1 MHRSRRPTALA
12 LIDIDDFKQ
21 INDAHGHQHGDAVLQ
36 LVADTLTNVSRATDE
51 AARYGGDELAVILAE
66 TDLAGAT
73 RVAENIRRAIESSSF
88 HVTVSIGVSALE
100 PGHGDAEALI
110 EAADVGLYAA
120 KRTGKNRVRTGGWAA
135 ARPEGGGSRF
145 ARTKAPERT

>member
-51 AARYGGDELAVILAE
+51 AARYGGDELAMILAE

-73 RVAENIRRAIESSSF
+73 RVAENIRRAIENSSF
-88 HVTVSIGVSALE
+88 HVTVQ
-100 PGHGDAEALI
+100 H
-110 EAADVGLYAA
+110 
-120 KRTGKNRVRTGGWAA
+120 RRGGRRSSPATA
-135 ARPEGGGSRF
+135 TPRR
-145 ARTKAPERT
+145 